1 MRIPVAIIGAGQAGL
16 ACSHELTRLRIPHVV
31 LEKGAAV
38 GHAWRAQRWDS
49 FSLVTPNWMT
59 RLPGRPYDGPEP
71 DAFMPRTDFIRWL
84 EDYAASFQAPVRT
97 GVEVTGLRPEDG
109 GWVLATPSGAI
120 EADNVVVAT
129 ATYQSERIPSLAS
142 SFPASIHQVHAGQY
156 RNPQSLPEGSVL
168 VVGSAQ
174 SGCQIAEEIQLS
186 GRQVYLSTGT
196 AGRLPRRYRGVDA
209 NRWQDRM
216 GLLDRTPDM
225 LESPAHRFRGDPHL
239 TGTGGGRTL
248 NLHTFARM
256 GIRLLGKLSGADGD
270 TLRFENDLDQ
280 NVAYADDYAEKFQ
293 AAVDQFID
301 REGLDIPPADERNS
315 DFGGPQRAR
324 APAAPAQIDLRKE
337 SIRSVVWATG
347 FKFDFSWIEAGC
359 RDDDGYPVSDRGVSR
374 VPGLYFLGL
383 NWLHKRKS
391 GILYGVGEDAEYLAP
406 AIARRV
412 RGEGGEHAR

>member
-16 ACSHELTRLRIPHVV
+16 ACSHELTRLRVSHVV
-31 LEKGAAV
+31 LEKGTAV

-84 EDYAASFQAPVRT
+84 EDYAVSFQAPVRT
-97 GVEVTGLRPEDG
+97 GLEVTGLRPQGG
-109 GWVLATPSGAI
+109 GWLLATTSGAM

-129 ATYQSERIPSLAS
+129 ATYQSERIPALATSLPS
-142 SFPASIHQVHAGQY
+142 SIHQVHAGRY
-156 RNPQSLPEGSVL
+156 RNPQALPEGAVL

-174 SGCQIAEEIQLS
+174 SGCQIAEEIQVS
-186 GRQVYLSTGT
+186 GRQVYLSTGR

-270 TLRFENDLDQ
+270 ALRFENDLDQ
-280 NVAYADDYAEKFQ
+280 NVAYADDYAGKFQ
-293 AAVDQFID
+293 ASVDQFID
-301 REGLDIPPADERNS
+301 REGLDIPRPDERNS
-315 DFGGPQRAR
+315 DFGGPQRGR
-324 APAAPAQIDLRKE
+324 APAAPALIDLRKE
-337 SIRSVVWATG
+337 PIRSVVWATG
-347 FKFDFSWIEAGC
+347 FKFDFSWIEADC
-359 RDDDGYPVSDRGVSR
+359 RDGEGYPVSDRGVSR
-374 VPGLYFLGL
+374 IPGLFFLGL

-406 AIARRV
+406 VIARRV